1 MLAARIRRKPSGA
14 AKNVEIL
21 KRVLT
26 FRHPS
31 EGDDTA
37 SGVYAAQLPLPFSTT
52 PSDCPT
58 QTSLPPA
65 VRSLRYE
72 HVCF

>member
-1 MLAARIRRKPSGA
+1 MLATRIRRKPSGA
-14 AKNVEIL
+14 SKNVEIL
-21 KRVLT
+21 KRVLI

-52 PSDCPT
+52 PSDCSIP
-58 QTSLPPA
+58 SD
-65 VRSLRYE
+65 VRSLGYG